1 MLFCHSLL
9 ASVLLLALCPS
20 FPSALSPPPSS
31 PFSPL
36 LESSSNSVMHWCPSP
51 SGVST
56 LLISNFNQN
65 MKAHEWPPGSTQ
77 SKWPLDM
84 LLSRQVAGLSF
95 QDVKSLLWWHYTF
108 ACGFNQARRLL
119 PTALWFCLRATFLTI
134 KLLLVSNNLLNTLA
148 HDWLKVKKQSS
159 HSYLFFD

>member
-1 MLFCHSLL
+1 MTVIIPLHSYFMLFCHSLL

-108 ACGFNQARRLL
+108 ACGFNQARMAPSHCFLILL
-119 PTALWFCLRATFLTI
+119 KGDI
-134 KLLLVSNNLLNTLA
+134 SDN
-148 HDWLKVKKQSS
+148 
-159 HSYLFFD
+159 